1 MKSTAQLP
9 NLPIVQV
16 DEDDLDDD
24 DDDSA
29 HSDGQAPKECR
40 PNRPQVAYSA
50 GGTLTRVGFAS
61 LSSRQRK
68 KKKLVISG
76 IGFNESKKFDGVK
89 RWCEVIFFSPLC
101 SRPRF

>member
-1 MKSTAQLP
+1 MISSTQLP
-9 NLPIVQV
+9 NPPITQV

-29 HSDGQAPKECR
+29 HSDRQAPKQYR
-40 PNRPQVAYSA
+40 PSRPQVAYSA
-50 GGTLTRVGFAS
+50 SGTLTRVGFAS

-76 IGFNESKKFDGVK
+76 IGFNEPRKFDGVK
-89 RWCEVIFFSPLC
+89 RWCEVIPPSPCC
-101 SRPRF
+101 SRPRS